1 MSNTDDAGGYI
12 SLDSE
17 INHNSGKGVV
27 TCRQIRT
34 RRSRVP
40 SDRRQDVMVK
50 IGSELRM
57 IESRITSVTY
67 RNSVY
72 MIVIL
77 LVVAS
82 VFSLLNPTFE
92 QMIGVLVFAST
103 VAGTLLFWRFRLAF
117 AIGGVGVILL
127 LGLVHLDVMI
137 RSMKMEVILFLVSM
151 MIMIESLERSGF
163 LKVAIGTLMGKVH
176 GDPKR
181 LMIAL
186 MCSGAVLAAL
196 MDEVTAMLLLGT
208 LILDLSRVLGIN
220 AKPYLLSAVMAVNI
234 GSAATVLGNPIGV
247 LIAFE
252 AGLSFEEFLVWATP
266 VAFVALLVA
275 IPMVL
280 VWYRRVLDN
289 DRQLFRAS
297 VDRLGSIIR
306 SGNFGRE
313 DWMTAVIFLAVI
325 SLIVVQSRLESLL
338 GLPKNTVLVAIPMLG
353 AAFALLVK
361 HENAKELVESG
372 VDWWTLLF
380 FIFLFGAA
388 ATLEHTGTTLLV
400 AEQILQATGGNYL
413 LLTSVL
419 TWPVMLLSGTID
431 NVPLIAGLIPVIFRL
446 GEAGIDMYPLWWTIL
461 FAGCFGGNL
470 TMVGSTANIV
480 AIGLLEKREHT
491 SLSLREW
498 IGLGLFVSV
507 ITVLLGQVAMLLR
520 YPYPV

>member
-1 MSNTDDAGGYI
+1 
-12 SLDSE
+12 
-17 INHNSGKGVV
+17 
-27 TCRQIRT
+27 
-34 RRSRVP
+34 
-40 SDRRQDVMVK
+40 MVK
-50 IGSELRM
+50 IGSDLRM
-57 IESRITSVTY
+57 IESRVTSVTY
-67 RNSVY
+67 RNSLY

-82 VFSLLNPTFE
+82 IFGLLSPTFG
-92 QMIGVLVFAST
+92 QMIGVLVFAT
-103 VAGTLLFWRFRLAF
+103 TIAGTLLFWRFRLAF
-117 AIGGVGVILL
+117 AIGGVGAILL

-163 LKVAIGTLMGKVH
+163 LKVAIGGLVGKVH
-176 GDPKR
+176 GHPKR

-186 MCSGAVLAAL
+186 MCSGAILAAL
-196 MDEVTAMLLLGT
+196 MDEVTAMLLLST
-208 LILDLSRVLGIN
+208 LILDLSRILGVN
-220 AKPYLLSAVMAVNI
+220 AKPYLLSTVMAVNI

-252 AGLSFEEFLVWATP
+252 AALSFEEFLVWATP
-266 VAFVALLVA
+266 VAFVALLVT

-280 VWYRRVLDN
+280 VWYRRVLEN
-289 DRQLFRAS
+289 DRELFAAS
-297 VDRLGSIIR
+297 INRVGSIIR
-306 SGNFGRE
+306 SGNFGRQ
-313 DWMTAVIFLAVI
+313 DWTTASIFLAVI

-361 HENAKELVESG
+361 HEDAKELVESG

-380 FIFLFGAA
+380 FVFLFGAA

-400 AEQILQATGGNYL
+400 AEQILQATRGNYL
-413 LLTSVL
+413 LLSSVL

-446 GEAGIDMYPLWWTIL
+446 GEAGINVYPLWWTIL

-480 AIGLLEKREHT
+480 AIGLLEKRQHA
-491 SLSLREW
+491 SLSLKEW
-498 IGLGLFVSV
+498 IGLGLLVSV
-507 ITVLLGQVAMLLR
+507 STVLLGQMAMLLR
-520 YPYPV
+520 NPQLI